1 MWEFLE
7 VDGVHVQRLV
17 GVIALC
23 EWCHL
28 TQHSGRADMIGR
40 YDDVVAVLMG
50 VNRWTELRA
59 VRDIMASTTDF
70 KERSQFDWDLDL
82 SVLAGWFGLPDEPSL
97 LIPADRRGR
106 LGNAHTN
113 VRAEIRPVFNGEV
126 PAGVWEWDERLPVR
140 PKDAR

>member
-1 MWEFLE
+1 
-7 VDGVHVQRLV
+7 
-17 GVIALC
+17 
-23 EWCHL
+23 
-28 TQHSGRADMIGR
+28 MIGR

-59 VRDIMASTTDF
+59 VRDITASTTEF

-82 SVLAGWFGLPDEPSL
+82 RVLAGWFDLPDEPSL
-97 LIPADRRGR
+97 LIPADRRGL
-106 LGNAHTN
+106 LGNAHAN

-126 PAGVWEWDERLPVR
+126 PVGVWEWDERLPMR